1 MHDFLSDTD
10 DPATATKI
18 CYEVSNILAQGCFP
32 LRKWIS
38 NKPEILKN
46 IINVDD
52 ENSIVAVGKGENTK
66 TLGLF
71 WSPTED
77 HLVFKVNDNISDS
90 ITKGSIISAISQIFD
105 PLGLLGPCTISVKII
120 LQGIWKEKLDWDD
133 QVADITLSKRAE
145 IKENIHLLNEIFIP
159 RHALAKNSRRIEL
172 HGYLCT

>member
-66 TLGLF
+66 TLGLC

-77 HLVFKVNDNISDS
+77 HLVFKVNEKYFGLNHKTINY
-90 ITKGSIISAISQIFD
+90 
-105 PLGLLGPCTISVKII
+105 LGNKPNLRSTRSFR
-120 LQGIWKEKLDWDD
+120 
-133 QVADITLSKRAE
+133 TLYNFR
-145 IKENIHLLNEIFIP
+145 
-159 RHALAKNSRRIEL
+159 
-172 HGYLCT
+172 